1 MIGSFVSVSLYAT
14 LGMTEDTGVLVLI
27 LGLILV
33 LAISMFAS
41 GALNVMI
48 ERVAYRPL
56 RNAPKLA
63 PLITAIGMSFILQNV
78 GLLWRP
84 SPDSPP
90 DLIRS
95 QQEVLDIGG
104 VNLVRSDIFAWLVT
118 IPLLITLLYFV
129 GQTKYGKAMRATAQ
143 DPDAARLMGI
153 NVDRTIGLTFLLGGL
168 LAGAAGLIYAL
179 YNGTVQF
186 NQGFT
191 AGLIAF
197 TAAVMGG
204 IGNLKG
210 AVVGGLIIGI
220 IQQTVE
226 SRLDN
231 GSAWAPAV
239 VFAILVL
246 VMVFRPAGSL
256 RRGDARRMSTTT
268 ETKPGAARHRG
279 RMAPVTDGFNKLA
292 GLLPNWA
299 WAIFWL
305 VRRVPLR
312 ALRRSVRRR
321 ALRVDHHDAGLRD
334 DGPRAQHRCRLRGPA
349 RPRLRRVLRDRRVR
363 RRLVHVRPLRRLQ
376 RPHPRRRSD
385 QDPAGHPHQLL
396 LRGLHRGG
404 VHGAVGG
411 DPGCTDAASARRLP
425 RDRDARVRRDRAARV
440 RALDE
445 RPARPRQPRH
455 LQRPPGHHAG
465 GQALVP
471 DPGPGQHHPHR
482 HHAVLLHR
490 AGDAARGAVHQHPPA
505 RLAPRAGRGS
515 RSART
520 RSRPPPWA
528 STSCG

>member
-1 MIGSFVSVSLYAT
+1 MEAASVPQPQAPPGKRLTDFVGAQILWILLGGALLILLVQDPARTLNNVVDGLSIGTIWALIALGYTLVYGIIELINFAHGEVFMIGSFVSVSLYAT
-14 LGMTEDTGVLVLI
+14 LGITESTAVIVLI
-27 LGLILV
+27 FAMLLV
-33 LAISMFAS
+33 LAISMVAS
-41 GALNVMI
+41 GTLNVMI

-84 SPDSPP
+84 TPDSPP

-104 VNLVRSDIFAWLVT
+104 VNLVRSDIFAVAVT
-118 IPLLITLLYFV
+118 VPLLVALLYFV

-246 VMVFRPAGSL
+246 VMVFRPQGL
-256 RRGDARRMSTTT
+256 FGE
-268 ETKPGAARHRG
+268 ETREG
-279 RMAPVTDGFNKLA
+279 
-292 GLLPNWA
+292 
-299 WAIFWL
+299 
-305 VRRVPLR
+305 
-312 ALRRSVRRR
+312 
-321 ALRVDHHDAGLRD
+321 
-334 DGPRAQHRCRLRGPA
+334 
-349 RPRLRRVLRDRRVR
+349 
-363 RRLVHVRPLRRLQ
+363 
-376 RPHPRRRSD
+376 
-385 QDPAGHPHQLL
+385 
-396 LRGLHRGG
+396 
-404 VHGAVGG
+404 
-411 DPGCTDAASARRLP
+411 
-425 RDRDARVRRDRAARV
+425 
-440 RALDE
+440 
-445 RPARPRQPRH
+445 
-455 LQRPPGHHAG
+455 
-465 GQALVP
+465 
-471 DPGPGQHHPHR
+471 
-482 HHAVLLHR
+482 
-490 AGDAARGAVHQHPPA
+490 
-505 RLAPRAGRGS
+505 
-515 RSART
+515 
-520 RSRPPPWA
+520 
-528 STSCG
+528 

>member
-1 MIGSFVSVSLYAT
+1 MEAASVPQPQAPPGKRLTDFVGAQILWILLGGALLILLVQDPVRTLNNVIDGLSIGTIWALIALGYTLVYGIIELINFAHGEVFMIGSFVSVSLYAT
-14 LGMTEDTGVLVLI
+14 LGITESTSVIVLI
-27 LGLILV
+27 VAMLLV
-33 LAISMFAS
+33 LAISMVAS
-41 GALNVMI
+41 GTLNVMI

-84 SPDSPP
+84 TPDSPP

-104 VNLVRSDIFAWLVT
+104 VNLVRSDIFAVVVT
-118 IPLLITLLYFV
+118 VPLLIALLYFV

-246 VMVFRPAGSL
+246 VMVFRPQGL
-256 RRGDARRMSTTT
+256 FGE
-268 ETKPGAARHRG
+268 ETREG
-279 RMAPVTDGFNKLA
+279 
-292 GLLPNWA
+292 
-299 WAIFWL
+299 
-305 VRRVPLR
+305 
-312 ALRRSVRRR
+312 
-321 ALRVDHHDAGLRD
+321 
-334 DGPRAQHRCRLRGPA
+334 
-349 RPRLRRVLRDRRVR
+349 
-363 RRLVHVRPLRRLQ
+363 
-376 RPHPRRRSD
+376 
-385 QDPAGHPHQLL
+385 
-396 LRGLHRGG
+396 
-404 VHGAVGG
+404 
-411 DPGCTDAASARRLP
+411 
-425 RDRDARVRRDRAARV
+425 
-440 RALDE
+440 
-445 RPARPRQPRH
+445 
-455 LQRPPGHHAG
+455 
-465 GQALVP
+465 
-471 DPGPGQHHPHR
+471 
-482 HHAVLLHR
+482 
-490 AGDAARGAVHQHPPA
+490 
-505 RLAPRAGRGS
+505 
-515 RSART
+515 
-520 RSRPPPWA
+520 
-528 STSCG
+528 